1 MAKITMKIVGLC
13 IFGTVMAT
21 KMAWYYTIFMLIID
35 FFCIVLIAN
44 NNTKWK
50 KNDQFKKSCEAFHIN
65 RKVVFNMESRRVF
78 DKKDWFVLHRL
89 MTLKYGHNYQKTR
102 NRYLLC
108 YQLGWY
114 RSIEENERQ
123 LDGYEKQI
131 ERFQREIDELSDE
144 NARLQFTLSHLS
156 RAEEVS
162 HYVESGGTDETG
174 VLGQEID
181 QNGSENNII
190 SDLETLRGQGKSIRE
205 IAALTGLSKSTVQR
219 RLQERRMRDDSRKFV

>member
-1 MAKITMKIVGLC
+1 MAKITVKIVVLC
-13 IFGTVMAT
+13 ILGTVVAT
-21 KMAWYYTIFMLIID
+21 KMAWYYTLFSLVVD

-44 NNTKWK
+44 NNTKWR
-50 KNDQFKKSCEAFHIN
+50 KNDQFKKSCEAFKIN

-78 DKKDWFVLHRL
+78 DKKDWFVLQRL
-89 MTLKYGHNYQKTR
+89 MTLKYGHNYQKSR

-114 RSIEENERQ
+114 RSLEENERQ

-131 ERFQREIDELSDE
+131 ERLEKEVDELSDE
-144 NARLQFTLSHLS
+144 NVRLQFTLSHLS
-156 RAEEVS
+156 RVEEVS
-162 HYVESGGTDETG
+162 QHAKSGGTDKMES
-174 VLGQEID
+174 LGQQID
-181 QNGSENNII
+181 QNGSENGTI

-219 RLQERRMRDDSRKFV
+219 RLQERRLEQ

>member
-1 MAKITMKIVGLC
+1 MAKITVKIVVLC
-13 IFGTVMAT
+13 ILGTVVAT
-21 KMAWYYTIFMLIID
+21 KMAWYYTLFSLVVD

-44 NNTKWK
+44 NNTKWR
-50 KNDQFKKSCEAFHIN
+50 KNDQFKKSCEAFKIN

-78 DKKDWFVLHRL
+78 DKKDWFVLQRL
-89 MTLKYGHNYQKTR
+89 MTLKYGHNYQKSR

-114 RSIEENERQ
+114 RSLEENERQ

-131 ERFQREIDELSDE
+131 ERLEKEVDELSDE

-162 HYVESGGTDETG
+162 HPVKSGGTDKIEL
-174 VLGQEID
+174 LGQEID
-181 QNGSENNII
+181 QNGSENDTI
-190 SDLETLRGQGKSIRE
+190 SNLETLRGQGKSIRE
-205 IAALTGLSKSTVQR
+205 IANLTGLSKSTVQR
-219 RLQERRMRDDSRKFV
+219 RLKEVENDSH

>member
-1 MAKITMKIVGLC
+1 MAKITVKIVVLC
-13 IFGTVMAT
+13 ILGTVVAT
-21 KMAWYYTIFMLIID
+21 KMAWYYTIFMLIVD

-44 NNTKWK
+44 NNTKWR
-50 KNDQFKKSCEAFHIN
+50 KNDQFKKSCEAFKIN

-78 DKKDWFVLHRL
+78 DKKDWFVLQRL
-89 MTLKYGHNYQKTR
+89 MTLKYGHNYQKSR

-114 RSIEENERQ
+114 RSLEENERQ

-131 ERFQREIDELSDE
+131 ERLEKEVDELSDE
-144 NARLQFTLSHLS
+144 NVRLQFTLSHLS
-156 RAEEVS
+156 RVEEVS
-162 HYVESGGTDETG
+162 QHVKSGGTDKMEP
-174 VLGQEID
+174 LGQEND

-219 RLQERRMRDDSRKFV
+219 RLQERRLEQ

>member
-1 MAKITMKIVGLC
+1 MAKITIKIVGLC
-13 IFGTVMAT
+13 IFGTVIAT
-21 KMAWYYTIFMLIID
+21 KMAWYYTLFMLIID

-50 KNDQFKKSCEAFHIN
+50 KNDQFKKSCEAFKIN
-65 RKVVFNMESRRVF
+65 RKVVFNMESRRAF

-89 MTLKYGHNYQKTR
+89 MTLKYGHNYKKSR
-102 NRYLLC
+102 DRYLLC

-114 RSIEENERQ
+114 RSLEENERQ

-131 ERFQREIDELSDE
+131 ERLEKEIDELSNE
-144 NARLQFTLSHLS
+144 NVRLQFTLSHLS
-156 RAEEVS
+156 RTEEVS
-162 HYVESGGTDETG
+162 RPIESGGTDETG
-174 VLGQEID
+174 LLGQEID
-181 QNGSENNII
+181 QNRSENDAI

-219 RLQERRMRDDSRKFV
+219 RLKEVGK

>member
-1 MAKITMKIVGLC
+1 MAKITIKIVGLC
-13 IFGTVMAT
+13 IFGTVIAT
-21 KMAWYYTIFMLIID
+21 KMTWYYTVFMLVVD

-50 KNDQFKKSCEAFHIN
+50 KNDQFKKSCEAFKIN

-89 MTLKYGHNYQKTR
+89 MTLKYGHNYKKSR
-102 NRYLLC
+102 DRYLLC

-114 RSIEENERQ
+114 RSLEENERQ

-131 ERFQREIDELSDE
+131 ERLEKEIDELSNE
-144 NARLQFTLSHLS
+144 NVRLQFTLSHLS
-156 RAEEVS
+156 RTEEVS
-162 HYVESGGTDETG
+162 RPIESGGTDETG
-174 VLGQEID
+174 LLGQEID
-181 QNGSENNII
+181 QNRSENNII

-205 IAALTGLSKSTVQR
+205 IANLTGLSKSTVQR
-219 RLQERRMRDDSRKFV
+219 RLKEVKNDSH

>member
-1 MAKITMKIVGLC
+1 MAKITIKIVGLC
-13 IFGTVMAT
+13 IFGTVIAT
-21 KMAWYYTIFMLIID
+21 KMTWYYTVFMLVVD

-50 KNDQFKKSCEAFHIN
+50 KNDQFKKSCEAFKIN

-89 MTLKYGHNYQKTR
+89 MTLKYGHNYKKSR
-102 NRYLLC
+102 DRYLLC

-114 RSIEENERQ
+114 RSLEENERQ

-131 ERFQREIDELSDE
+131 ERLEKEIDELSNE
-144 NARLQFTLSHLS
+144 NVRLQFTLSHLS
-156 RAEEVS
+156 RTEEVS
-162 HYVESGGTDETG
+162 RPIESGGTDETG
-174 VLGQEID
+174 LLGQEID
-181 QNGSENNII
+181 QNRSENDAI

-219 RLQERRMRDDSRKFV
+219 RLKEVGK

>member
-1 MAKITMKIVGLC
+1 MAKITAKIVVLC

-21 KMAWYYTIFMLIID
+21 KMAWYYTIFMLIVD

-44 NNTKWK
+44 NNTKWR
-50 KNDQFKKSCEAFHIN
+50 KNDQFKKSCEAFKIN

-78 DKKDWFVLHRL
+78 DKKDWFVLQRL
-89 MTLKYGHNYQKTR
+89 MTLKYGHNYQKSR

-114 RSIEENERQ
+114 RSLEENERQ

-131 ERFQREIDELSDE
+131 ERLEKEVDELSDE

-156 RAEEVS
+156 RAEEAS
-162 HYVESGGTDETG
+162 RCVESGGTDETG
-174 VLGQEID
+174 LLGQKND
-181 QNGSENNII
+181 QNGTENDTIP
-190 SDLETLRGQGKSIRE
+190 DLETLRGQGKSIRE

-219 RLQERRMRDDSRKFV
+219 RLQERR

>member
-1 MAKITMKIVGLC
+1 MAKITVKIVGLC
-13 IFGTVMAT
+13 ILGTVVAT
-21 KMAWYYTIFMLIID
+21 KMAWYYTLFSLVVD

-44 NNTKWK
+44 NNTKWR
-50 KNDQFKKSCEAFHIN
+50 KNDQFKKSCEAFKIN

-78 DKKDWFVLHRL
+78 DKKDWFVLQRL
-89 MTLKYGHNYQKTR
+89 MTLKYGHNYQKSR

-114 RSIEENERQ
+114 RSLEENERQ

-131 ERFQREIDELSDE
+131 ERLEKEVDELSDE

-156 RAEEVS
+156 RVEEVS
-162 HYVESGGTDETG
+162 QHAKSGGTDKMEP
-174 VLGQEID
+174 LGQEID

-205 IAALTGLSKSTVQR
+205 IANLTGLSKSTVQR
-219 RLQERRMRDDSRKFV
+219 RLKKEVQNR

>member
-1 MAKITMKIVGLC
+1 MAKTTMKIVGLC
-13 IFGTVMAT
+13 IFGTIMAT
-21 KMAWYYTIFMLIID
+21 KMTWYYTVFMLVVD

-50 KNDQFKKSCEAFHIN
+50 KNDQFKKSCEAFKIN

-78 DKKDWFVLHRL
+78 DKKDWFVLQRL
-89 MTLKYGHNYQKTR
+89 MTLKYGHNYQKSR

-114 RSIEENERQ
+114 RSLEENERK

-131 ERFQREIDELSDE
+131 ERLEKEVDELSDE

-156 RAEEVS
+156 RAEGAS
-162 HYVESGGTDETG
+162 HPVKSGGTDKMEP
-174 VLGQEID
+174 LGQQID
-181 QNGSENNII
+181 QNGSGNGTI

-205 IAALTGLSKSTVQR
+205 IANLTGLSKSTVQR
-219 RLQERRMRDDSRKFV
+219 RLKEVKNDSH

>member
-1 MAKITMKIVGLC
+1 MAKITIKIVGLC

-21 KMAWYYTIFMLIID
+21 KMTWYYTVFMLVID

-50 KNDQFKKSCEAFHIN
+50 KNDQFKKSCEAFKIN
-65 RKVVFNMESRRVF
+65 RKVVFNMESRKVF
-78 DKKDWFVLHRL
+78 DKRDWFVLQRL
-89 MTLKYGHNYQKTR
+89 MTLKYGHNYKKSR
-102 NRYLLC
+102 DRYLLC

-114 RSIEENERQ
+114 RSLEENERQ

-131 ERFQREIDELSDE
+131 ERLEKEVDELSDE

-156 RAEEVS
+156 RAEEAS
-162 HYVESGGTDETG
+162 RYVESGGTDETG
-174 VLGQEID
+174 LLGQKID
-181 QNGSENNII
+181 QNESENDTIP
-190 SDLETLRGQGKSIRE
+190 DLETLRGQGKSIRE

-219 RLQERRMRDDSRKFV
+219 RLKKEVEG

>member
-1 MAKITMKIVGLC
+1 MGLC
-13 IFGTVMAT
+13 IFGTVIAT
-21 KMAWYYTIFMLIID
+21 KMAWYYTLFMLIID

-50 KNDQFKKSCEAFHIN
+50 KNDQFKKSCEAFKIN
-65 RKVVFNMESRRVF
+65 RKVVFNMESRRAF

-89 MTLKYGHNYQKTR
+89 MTLKYGHNYKKSR
-102 NRYLLC
+102 DRYLLC

-114 RSIEENERQ
+114 RSLEENERQ

-131 ERFQREIDELSDE
+131 ERLEKEIDELSNE
-144 NARLQFTLSHLS
+144 NVRLQFTLSHLS
-156 RAEEVS
+156 RTEEVS
-162 HYVESGGTDETG
+162 RSIESGGTDETG
-174 VLGQEID
+174 LLGQEID
-181 QNGSENNII
+181 QNRSENDAI

-219 RLQERRMRDDSRKFV
+219 RLKEVGK

>member
-1 MAKITMKIVGLC
+1 MAKTTMKIMGLC
-13 IFGTVMAT
+13 IFGTVIAT
-21 KMAWYYTIFMLIID
+21 KMTWYYTAFMLVVD

-50 KNDQFKKSCEAFHIN
+50 KNDQFKKSCEAFKIN

-78 DKKDWFVLHRL
+78 DKKDWFVLQRL
-89 MTLKYGHNYQKTR
+89 MTLKYGHNYKKSR
-102 NRYLLC
+102 DRYLLC

-131 ERFQREIDELSDE
+131 ERLEREVDELSDE

-156 RAEEVS
+156 RVEEPS
-162 HYVESGGTDETG
+162 HLVKSGGTDKMEP
-174 VLGQEID
+174 LGREID
-181 QNGSENNII
+181 QNGSENDTI
-190 SDLETLRGQGKSIRE
+190 SDLEVLRGQGKSIRE
-205 IAALTGLSKSTVQR
+205 IANLTGLSKSTVQR
-219 RLQERRMRDDSRKFV
+219 RLKEVKKDDNF

>member
-1 MAKITMKIVGLC
+1 MAKITAKIVGLC

-21 KMAWYYTIFMLIID
+21 KMTWYYTVFMLVID

-50 KNDQFKKSCEAFHIN
+50 KNDQFKKSCEAFQIN

-78 DKKDWFVLHRL
+78 DKKDWFVLQRL
-89 MTLKYGHNYQKTR
+89 MTLKYGHNYQKSR

-108 YQLGWY
+108 YQLGWH
-114 RSIEENERQ
+114 RSLEENERQ

-131 ERFQREIDELSDE
+131 ERLEKEVDELSDE

-156 RAEEVS
+156 RVEEVS
-162 HYVESGGTDETG
+162 QPAKSGGTNKMEP
-174 VLGQEID
+174 LGQQID
-181 QNGSENNII
+181 QNRAENDTI
-190 SDLETLRGQGKSIRE
+190 SNLETLRGQGKSIRE
-205 IAALTGLSKSTVQR
+205 IANLTGLSKSTVQR
-219 RLQERRMRDDSRKFV
+219 RLKKEVEG

>member
-1 MAKITMKIVGLC
+1 
-13 IFGTVMAT
+13 MAT
-21 KMAWYYTIFMLIID
+21 KMTWYYTVFMLVVD
-35 FFCIVLIAN
+35 FFFVVLIAN

-50 KNDQFKKSCEAFHIN
+50 KNDQFKKSCEAFRIN

-89 MTLKYGHNYQKTR
+89 MTLKYGHNYQKSR

-114 RSIEENERQ
+114 RSLEENERQ

-131 ERFQREIDELSDE
+131 ERLEKEVDELSDE

-162 HYVESGGTDETG
+162 HPVKSGGTDKIEL
-174 VLGQEID
+174 LGQEID
-181 QNGSENNII
+181 QNGSENDTI
-190 SDLETLRGQGKSIRE
+190 SNLETLRGQGKSIRE
-205 IAALTGLSKSTVQR
+205 IANLTGLSKSTVQR
-219 RLQERRMRDDSRKFV
+219 RLKEVENDSH

>member
-1 MAKITMKIVGLC
+1 MAKITIKIVGLC

-21 KMAWYYTIFMLIID
+21 KMTWYYTVFMLVVD

-50 KNDQFKKSCEAFHIN
+50 KNDQFKKSCEAFRIN
-65 RKVVFNMESRRVF
+65 KKVVFNMESRRAF
-78 DKKDWFVLHRL
+78 DKKDWFVLQRL
-89 MTLKYGHNYQKTR
+89 MTLKYGHNYQKSR

-114 RSIEENERQ
+114 RSLEENERQ

-131 ERFQREIDELSDE
+131 ERLEKEINELSDE

-156 RAEEVS
+156 RTEEVS
-162 HYVESGGTDETG
+162 RPIESGGTDETG
-174 VLGQEID
+174 FSGQEID
-181 QNGSENNII
+181 QNRSGNDAI

-205 IAALTGLSKSTVQR
+205 IAVLTGLSKSTVQR
-219 RLQERRMRDDSRKFV
+219 RLKEAER

>member
-1 MAKITMKIVGLC
+1 MAKITAKIVGLC
-13 IFGTVMAT
+13 IFGTIMAT
-21 KMAWYYTIFMLIID
+21 KMTWYYTVFMLVVD

-50 KNDQFKKSCEAFHIN
+50 KNDQFKKSCEAFKIN

-78 DKKDWFVLHRL
+78 DKKDWFVLQRL
-89 MTLKYGHNYQKTR
+89 MTLKYGHNYKKSR
-102 NRYLLC
+102 DRYLLC

-114 RSIEENERQ
+114 RSLEENERQ

-131 ERFQREIDELSDE
+131 ERLEKEVDELSDE

-156 RAEEVS
+156 RVEEVS
-162 HYVESGGTDETG
+162 HSAKSGGTDKADP
-174 VLGQEID
+174 LGRKID

-205 IAALTGLSKSTVQR
+205 IATLTGMSKSTVQR
-219 RLQERRMRDDSRKFV
+219 RLKEVEG

>member
-1 MAKITMKIVGLC
+1 MAKITAKIVGLC

-21 KMAWYYTIFMLIID
+21 KMTWYYTVFMLVVD

-50 KNDQFKKSCEAFHIN
+50 KNDQFKKSCEAFRIN
-65 RKVVFNMESRRVF
+65 KKVVFNMESRRAF
-78 DKKDWFVLHRL
+78 DKKDWFVLQRL
-89 MTLKYGHNYQKTR
+89 MTLKYGHNYQKSR

-114 RSIEENERQ
+114 RSLEENERQ

-131 ERFQREIDELSDE
+131 ERLEKEINELSDE

-156 RAEEVS
+156 RVEEAS
-162 HYVESGGTDETG
+162 QLGKSGGTGEM
-174 VLGQEID
+174 VPLGQKID
-181 QNGSENNII
+181 QNGSEIVSF

-205 IAALTGLSKSTVQR
+205 IATLTGLSKSTVQR
-219 RLQERRMRDDSRKFV
+219 RLKEVER

>member
-1 MAKITMKIVGLC
+1 MAKITVKIVGLC
-13 IFGTVMAT
+13 ILGTVVAT
-21 KMAWYYTIFMLIID
+21 KMAWYYTMFMLIVD

-50 KNDQFKKSCEAFHIN
+50 KNDQFKKSCEAFKIN
-65 RKVVFNMESRRVF
+65 RKVVFNMESRKVF
-78 DKKDWFVLHRL
+78 DKKDWFVLQRL
-89 MTLKYGHNYQKTR
+89 MTLKYGHNYQKSR

-114 RSIEENERQ
+114 RSLEENERQ

-131 ERFQREIDELSDE
+131 ERLEKEVDELSDE

-156 RAEEVS
+156 RAEETS
-162 HYVESGGTDETG
+162 QLDKSGGTG
-174 VLGQEID
+174 GMVPLGQENN
-181 QNGSENNII
+181 QNGSENDAI

-219 RLQERRMRDDSRKFV
+219 RLKEVKNDSH